1 MKLMHAGLIALLA
14 LAPLSTVSAERGRGG
29 KDGNSSQGQGISAGQ
44 AGEIARG
51 QTGGRVLA
59 VTPKD
64 GGYRVKVLTPS
75 GEVRQV
81 FVPGR

>member
-1 MKLMHAGLIALLA
+1 MPLINILLIILLA
-14 LAPLSTVSAERGRGG
+14 LSPLSTVSADRGKSGKGG
-29 KDGNSSQGQGISAGQ
+29 KTSQGQGMSSGQ
-44 AGEIARG
+44 AGEIARR

>member
-1 MKLMHAGLIALLA
+1 MPLITALLIALLA
-14 LAPLSTVSAERGRGG
+14 VAPWSTVSAERGRGG
-29 KDGNSSQGQGISAGQ
+29 KDGNNGQGQSISAGQ

-59 VTPKD
+59 VTPKK

-75 GEVRQV
+75 GEVRQI

>member
-1 MKLMHAGLIALLA
+1 MPLITALLIALLA
-14 LAPLSTVSAERGRGG
+14 LAPLSTVSADRGNGG
-29 KDGNSSQGQGISAGQ
+29 KTSQGQGMSAGQ
-44 AGEIARG
+44 ASEIARR